1 MELETGDPAAALRRF
16 DLVIDLFDEP
26 AAPHFA
32 AGVASYELGNFERA
46 HQEFEFVAIHAPDF
60 AQTHYYRALLRESSG
75 DLSGALAMYRQ
86 AIAIDPEDYRSLFN
100 QALILIDTNG
110 DHSSGIQALRAAV
123 RANPELARAL
133 IYLGRSL
140 VFVANPDDYS
150 EAESV
155 LLQGIELDLPSSLL
169 PMAHS
174 TLAELYRRIGRP
186 IQARRHQTLADEA
199 QRALGR

>member
-1 MELETGDPAAALRRF
+1 
-16 DLVIDLFDEP
+16 
-26 AAPHFA
+26 
-32 AGVASYELGNFERA
+32 
-46 HQEFEFVAIHAPDF
+46 
-60 AQTHYYRALLRESSG
+60 
-75 DLSGALAMYRQ
+75 MYRQ

-110 DHSSGIQALRAAV
+110 DHTAGIQALRAAV

-133 IYLGRSL
+133 IYLGRSF
-140 VFVANPDDYS
+140 VFVANPDNYP

-155 LLQGIELDLPSSLL
+155 LLKGIGLDLPSSLL

-174 TLAELYRRIGRP
+174 TLAELYRRTGRP
-186 IQARRHQTLADEA
+186 IQAGRHQALADEA

>member
-1 MELETGDPAAALRRF
+1 MN
-16 DLVIDLFDEP
+16 
-26 AAPHFA
+26 
-32 AGVASYELGNFERA
+32 ELGNFQRA

-75 DLSGALAMYRQ
+75 DLPGALAMYHQ
-86 AIAIDPEDYRSLFN
+86 AITIDPEDYRSLFN

-110 DHSSGIQALRAAV
+110 DHSAGIQALRAAI
-123 RANPELARAL
+123 RANPELERAL

-140 VFVANPDDYS
+140 VFVANPDNYP

-155 LLQGIELDLPSSLL
+155 LLRGIELDLPSSLL

-174 TLAELYRRIGRP
+174 TLAELYRRTGRP
-186 IQARRHQTLADEA
+186 IQANRHQALAEEA

>member
-1 MELETGDPAAALRRF
+1 
-16 DLVIDLFDEP
+16 
-26 AAPHFA
+26 
-32 AGVASYELGNFERA
+32 
-46 HQEFEFVAIHAPDF
+46 
-60 AQTHYYRALLRESSG
+60 
-75 DLSGALAMYRQ
+75 MYRQ

-110 DHSSGIQALRAAV
+110 DHSAGIQALRAAL
-123 RANPELARAL
+123 RANPQLERAF

-140 VFVANPDDYS
+140 VFVANPDNYP

-155 LLQGIELDLPSSLL
+155 LLRGIELDLPSSLL

-174 TLAELYRRIGRP
+174 TLAELYRRTGRS
-186 IQARRHQTLADEA
+186 IQAVRHQALADEA